1 MSQQTLDDLTAE
13 EFEQLL
19 DDFIQRDDEEIPI
32 STFFAAL
39 ELIDREKR
47 QQVIDVEGEIIAGE
61 LFLSLRKGATA
72 PIEVRGN
79 EILIDETRKIIIHLN
94 ANQDLIM

>member
-1 MSQQTLDDLTAE
+1 MKEQILDYLTPD

-19 DDFIQRDDEEIPI
+19 DDFIQRDDEEIPT

-47 QQVIDVEGEIIAGE
+47 QQIIDWLASQFSTQARRKR
-61 LFLSLRKGATA
+61 FLR
-72 PIEVRGN
+72 
-79 EILIDETRKIIIHLN
+79 
-94 ANQDLIM
+94 

>member
-1 MSQQTLDDLTAE
+1 MMQQQTLDDLTAE

-19 DDFIQRDDEEIPI
+19 DNFIQRDDEEMPI

-47 QQVIDVEGEIIAGE
+47 QQIIDVTGEIIEGK
-61 LFLSLRKGATA
+61 LFLSLPKVSAA
-72 PIEVRGN
+72 LIEVRGN

-94 ANQDLIM
+94 AS

>member
-1 MSQQTLDDLTAE
+1 MMKEQTLDDFTSE

-19 DDFIQRDDEEIPI
+19 DDFIHRDDEEVPT

-47 QQVIDVEGEIIAGE
+47 QQIIDVEGKIISGN
-61 LFLSLRKGATA
+61 LSLSLPKGTAA

-79 EILIDETRKIIIHLN
+79 EILIDGTRKIIIHLN
-94 ANQDLIM
+94 AS

>member
-1 MSQQTLDDLTAE
+1 MMKGQTLDDLTSE

-19 DDFIQRDDEEIPI
+19 DDFIQRDNEEIPA

-47 QQVIDVEGEIIAGE
+47 QHLIPLTD
-61 LFLSLRKGATA
+61 
-72 PIEVRGN
+72 
-79 EILIDETRKIIIHLN
+79 ILGKDIKTE
-94 ANQDLIM
+94 A